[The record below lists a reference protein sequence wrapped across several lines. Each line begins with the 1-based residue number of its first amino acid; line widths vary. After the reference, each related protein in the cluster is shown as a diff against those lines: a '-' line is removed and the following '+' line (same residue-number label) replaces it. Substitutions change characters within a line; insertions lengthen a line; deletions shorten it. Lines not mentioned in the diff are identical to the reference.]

1 MSIDVGTV
9 NSFQYLLVKIMVL
22 CQVFIA
28 KLHLGVSD
36 IPPAHMINHVSFCSC
51 I

>member
-1 MSIDVGTV
+1 MPINVRTV
-9 NSFQYLLVKIMVL
+9 NSFQYLLVKIVVL

-28 KLHLGVSD
+28 ILHSGVVD
-36 IPPAHMINHVSFCSC
+36 IPPAHMINHVSFFC